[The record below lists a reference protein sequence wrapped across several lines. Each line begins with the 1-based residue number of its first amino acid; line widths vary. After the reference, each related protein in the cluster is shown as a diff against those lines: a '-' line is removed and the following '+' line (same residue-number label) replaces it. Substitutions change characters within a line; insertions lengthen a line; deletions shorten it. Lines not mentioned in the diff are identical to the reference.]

1 MNEVEKIWIDD
12 VPHDVKDPA
21 TYNGVVHPILPCDHP
36 LLSQQMPK
44 FDFENPPTDPIQLAY
59 DLVVSMRTH
68 RGIGLSANQ
77 IGLPYRVFAMEA
89 VPAIVCFNPVL
100 IDVSEEKIA
109 LEEGCL
115 SFPGLGIKIKRPRHI
130 KVRYTEP
137 NGNVVTKKFT
147 GMAARCFLHE
157 LDHMN
162 GVKYIERAS
171 FIQKEI
177 AMKRQKKLARLKRKL
192 K

>member
-1 MNEVEKIWIDD
+1 MKD
-12 VPHDVKDPA
+12 VMSYK
-21 TYNGVVHPILPCDHP
+21 GVVHALVKDTDPIL
-36 LLSQQMPK
+36 SQEMPR
-44 FDFENPPTDPIQLAY
+44 FDFDNPVVDPIQLAY
-59 DLVVSMRTH
+59 DLVESMRH
-68 RGIGLSANQ
+68 HKGIGLSANQ

-89 VPAIVCFNPVL
+89 VPAIVCFNPKLV
-100 IDVSEEKIA
+100 DQSNEEIL

-130 KVRYTEP
+130 KVRYAEP
-137 NGNVVTKKFT
+137 NGEVVTRKFT

-162 GVKYIERAS
+162 GTKYIDRAS
-171 FIQKEI
+171 FVQKEL
-177 AMKRQKKLARLKRKL
+177 AFKRQKKLAKLKRIL

>member
-1 MNEVEKIWIDD
+1 M
-12 VPHDVKDPA
+12 KDA
-21 TYNGVVHPILPCDHP
+21 ASYKGVVHALVKDTDPIL
-36 LLSQQMPK
+36 SQVMPR
-44 FDFENPPTDPIQLAY
+44 FDFDNPVVDPIQLAY
-59 DLVVSMRTH
+59 DLVESMRH
-68 RGIGLSANQ
+68 HKGIGLSANQ

-89 VPAIVCFNPVL
+89 VPALVCFNPKL
-100 IDVSEEKIA
+100 IDESSEEIM

-130 KVRYTEP
+130 KVRYAEP
-137 NGNVVTKKFT
+137 SGEIMTRKFT

-162 GVKYIERAS
+162 GTKYIDRAS
-171 FIQKEI
+171 FVQKEI
-177 AMKRQKKLARLKRKL
+177 ALKRQKKLAKLKRIL

>member
-1 MNEVEKIWIDD
+1 MNEPVSDEESVQKGNIHNL
-12 VPHDVKDPA
+12 VPDSD
-21 TYNGVVHPILPCDHP
+21 PIL
-36 LLSQQMPK
+36 SQELPK
-44 FDFENPPTDPIQLAY
+44 FEFENPPTDPIQLAY
-59 DLVVSMRTH
+59 DLVESMRKH
-68 RGIGLSANQ
+68 NGIGLSANQ

-89 VPAIVCFNPVL
+89 VPAIVCFNPVVV
-100 IDVSEEKIA
+100 DTSQEEIP

-137 NGNVVTKKFT
+137 NGNVVTRKFT

-162 GVKYIERAS
+162 GIKFIDRAS

-177 AMKRQKKLARLKRKL
+177 ALKRQKKLAKLKRIL

>member
-1 MNEVEKIWIDD
+1 MEEKTYKGN
-12 VPHDVKDPA
+12 VLALVKDSD
-21 TYNGVVHPILPCDHP
+21 PI
-36 LLSQQMPK
+36 LSQQMPV
-44 FDFENPPTDPIQLAY
+44 FDFDNPPTDSIQLAY
-59 DLVVSMRTH
+59 DLVESMRHH

-77 IGLPYRVFAMEA
+77 IGLPYRAFAMES
-89 VPAIVCFNPVL
+89 VPAIVCFNPKL
-100 IDVSEEKIA
+100 IDESSEEIL

-137 NGNVVTKKFT
+137 NGEIVTRKFT

-162 GVKYIERAS
+162 GTKYIDRAS
-171 FIQKEI
+171 FIQKEL
-177 AMKRQKKLARLKRKL
+177 AFKRQKKLAKLKRIL

>member
-1 MNEVEKIWIDD
+1 MSEEV
-12 VPHDVKDPA
+12 
-21 TYNGVVHPILPCDHP
+21 TYKGVVHALVKDTDPIL
-36 LLSQQMPK
+36 SQEMPK
-44 FDFENPPTDPIQLAY
+44 FDFDNPVVDPIQLAY
-59 DLVVSMRTH
+59 DLVESMRH
-68 RGIGLSANQ
+68 HKGIGLSANQ

-89 VPAIVCFNPVL
+89 VPAIVCFNPKV
-100 IDVSEEKIA
+100 IDESSEEIF

-137 NGNVVTKKFT
+137 NGNVVTTKFT

-157 LDHMN
+157 YDHMN
-162 GVKYIERAS
+162 GTKYIERAS

-177 AMKRQKKLARLKRKL
+177 ALKRQKKLAKLKRVL